1 MRVERSGLLIVTGL
15 IICVSAWLAWPDV
28 AGGSSTCSP
37 IFESSTCWCFHS
49 CLSSSC
55 WANTSAQRLSVASAL
70 QSTSAMC
77 FPITYHQLRPPSA
90 VPRSCA
96 VSINV
101 NTANRQ
107 VALVKQLLRDYE
119 PDVVL
124 LMEVNAAWITALEE
138 IRPQYPYQKA
148 VPRDDNFGI
157 ALYSKL
163 PFTACDTVEW
173 GQAGVPSL
181 VGTVEVAGQRLTIVG
196 THPLPPINQQ
206 YAAFRNGQLEA
217 VAEYL
222 ATVSGPKIL
231 LGDLNTSPWSYYFG
245 RLLKMTKLVDSSRG
259 RGIAPTWPTNAAW
272 LRIPIDFC
280 LVSEEITILD
290 KQVGADIG
298 SDHFPLIVDLSLA
311 EALGE

>member
-15 IICVSAWLAWPDV
+15 AICAVSLVGMAGRCWWVFDLCSHFRVQYLLVLSLLLILFLRGKHFRTAAVCGFCAAINVGYVLPYYVPPDPTPHR
-28 AGGSSTCSP
+28 SST
-37 IFESSTCWCFHS
+37 
-49 CLSSSC
+49 
-55 WANTSAQRLSVASAL
+55 V
-70 QSTSAMC
+70 
-77 FPITYHQLRPPSA
+77 LRA
-90 VPRSCA
+90 I
-96 VSINV
+96 SINV

-107 VALVKQLLRDYE
+107 VDLVKQLLHDYE

-124 LMEVNAAWITALEE
+124 LMEVNAAWMTALEE

-196 THPLPPINQQ
+196 THPLPPINHQ

-222 ATVSGPKIL
+222 ATVTGPKIL

-245 RLLKMTKLVDSSRG
+245 RLLKMTTLRDSSRG
-259 RGIAPTWPTNAAW
+259 LGIAPTWPTNQIW

-280 LVSEEITILD
+280 LVSQEIIIVD
-290 KQVGADIG
+290 KHVGADIG
-298 SDHFPLIVDLSLA
+298 SDHFPLIVDFSLD
-311 EALGE
+311 EE